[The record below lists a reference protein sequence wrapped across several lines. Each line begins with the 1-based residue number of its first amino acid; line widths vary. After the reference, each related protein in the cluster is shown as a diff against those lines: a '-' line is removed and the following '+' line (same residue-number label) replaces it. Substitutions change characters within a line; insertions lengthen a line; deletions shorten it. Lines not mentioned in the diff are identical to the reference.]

1 LGFGRTV
8 SQLGPATPT
17 PANTLRPNQL
27 DGVAIEAVETFV
39 NPLNSEISFNLG
51 FFPFNAYYAAFSGQF
66 GYTYH
71 YNSDYAWEI
80 LNAGYA
86 LTSQKALTAELANTY
101 GVNPDVIEKVTFLV
115 ASNFLYTPIYG
126 KTVLTKKFIR
136 YMRISL
142 LAGPA
147 VVGTSIQTLLAFNF
161 GLQFDTYINE
171 KFSWKLEFRDY
182 VTFLGFR
189 QYASFNVGVSM
200 YF

>member
-1 LGFGRTV
+1 
-8 SQLGPATPT
+8 
-17 PANTLRPNQL
+17 
-27 DGVAIEAVETFV
+27 
-39 NPLNSEISFNLG
+39 
-51 FFPFNAYYAAFSGQF
+51 
-66 GYTYH
+66 
-71 YNSDYAWEI
+71 
-80 LNAGYA
+80 
-86 LTSQKALTAELANTY
+86 
-101 GVNPDVIEKVTFLV
+101 VNPDVIEKVTFLV